1 MFCLRLTYV
10 LFALDIY
17 LTIGKWLFNGI
28 KLSTLMRIL
37 A

>member
-1 MFCLRLTYV
+1 MYYLRLIYV

-17 LTIGKWLFNGI
+17 LTIGKWLLNGI